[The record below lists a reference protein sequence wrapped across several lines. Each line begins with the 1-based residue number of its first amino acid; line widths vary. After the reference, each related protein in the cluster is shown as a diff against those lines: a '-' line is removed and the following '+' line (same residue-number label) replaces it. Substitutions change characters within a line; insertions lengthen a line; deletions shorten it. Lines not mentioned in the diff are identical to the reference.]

1 MAPRYWKDI
10 PLILWCWGN
19 TSLSVGFAFEYQRYC
34 LNISEFRGYF
44 PIPPCHMPFLQCNTT
59 HGDNGKI
66 SWLDILINTP
76 LLLRVNVDQY
86 PSWEELTV
94 VSVDEPF
101 LILFWTGGGHYGP
114 DDRERPRCFRR
125 VRATTT
131 KIPDFVSVYVWMV
144 PWKSF
149 LGFVFKIFEKR
160 KNFFLTIST
169 SKGPPFGKKIENIKK
184 NFFLEKIILFLFE
197 FVLYMF

>member
-1 MAPRYWKDI
+1 MRSSITLQQIVWFHENKEFLCNMSGLAYIFIIRGSVSLS
-10 PLILWCWGN
+10 LIL
-19 TSLSVGFAFEYQRYC
+19 TLFLSGR
-34 LNISEFRGYF
+34 
-44 PIPPCHMPFLQCNTT
+44 
-59 HGDNGKI
+59 
-66 SWLDILINTP
+66 
-76 LLLRVNVDQY
+76 
-86 PSWEELTV
+86 
-94 VSVDEPF
+94 
-101 LILFWTGGGHYGP
+101 GHYGP
-114 DDRERPRCFRR
+114 SHHEQSRCFCR

-131 KIPDFVSVYVWMV
+131 KIHDFVSVYVWMV

-160 KNFFLTIST
+160 KKFFLTIST